1 VNRLAQLLWDRFL
14 LSLPLALMG
23 FLALLSYWMVRTA
36 PEPVRAVQA
45 AASEQGPDY
54 RMQDFAVARFDAQ
67 GRLVALVKGKEAR
80 HFAQGAW
87 TEMDAISLHM
97 VDGEGRVSTA
107 SAKLG
112 RSNGDATEIQLLG
125 QAQWLRSAAPRI
137 EFAGEFLHITSK
149 PERISSHLPV
159 QLGYGGNTFYAGQL
173 DYVNATQVLQLDG
186 RVRAS
191 LQSQHMPAP

>member
-1 VNRLAQLLWDRFL
+1 MNRFAQLLWDRFL

-23 FLALLSYWMVRTA
+23 TLALLSYWMVRTA
-36 PEPVRAVQA
+36 PEPVRAVQT

-67 GRLVALVKGKEAR
+67 GRLVALVQGKEAR
-80 HFAQGAW
+80 HFAQSAW
-87 TEMDAISLHM
+87 TEMDDIALRM

-107 SAKLG
+107 SATLG
-112 RSNGDATEIQLLG
+112 RSNGDASEIQLLG

-137 EFAGEFLHITSK
+137 EFTGEFLQIGSK

-159 QLGYGGNTFYAGQL
+159 QLGYGGHTFSAGSL
-173 DYVNATQVLQLDG
+173 DYANATQVLQLDG
-186 RVRAS
+186 GVRAR
-191 LQSQHMPAP
+191 LQGKPLQ

>member
-1 VNRLAQLLWDRFL
+1 MNRLVQLLWDRFL

-45 AASEQGPDY
+45 AANEQGPDY

-67 GRLVALVKGKEAR
+67 GQLVALVQGKEAR

-87 TEMDAISLHM
+87 TEMDNIALHM
-97 VDGEGRVSTA
+97 VDGQGRVSTA

-112 RSNGDATEIQLLG
+112 RSNGDASEIQLLG

-137 EFAGEFLHITSK
+137 EFAGEFLQISSK

-159 QLGYGGNTFYAGQL
+159 QLGYGGHAFSAGRL
-173 DYVNATQVLQLDG
+173 DYANATQVLQLDG
-186 RVRAS
+186 RVRAN
-191 LQSQHMPAP
+191 LQGKPGPQP